1 MTGWKVWSTAKSL
14 NPVAGYNCMV
24 GAEYTQYR
32 QLELRHV
39 GTDKHSPQPPLIEGR
54 VFPPQAAVEKFSL
67 QRNNKEIRIPVSDVY
82 PVTEDLRFLRD
93 NDARMTPEQR
103 EYYLRENVI
112 AFVEEFAGKIPL
124 KRVTGLV
131 LANELQMGGFDMLAA
146 GKRAVEFKQHAGLD
160 NEREQAELAGLQK
173 IHQILQS
180 GAAKGVAW
188 TSASKVA
195 DYLMLFGFEVGEFN
209 SALGGRPVSEYI
221 YRKDERLGS
230 VDVSRN
236 LHQRLTSLTGKKQET
251 VLNTAEDMLRNP
263 IPFGG
268 SLTVESLSGV
278 VEIAHDQIQFS
289 QEYGRKAREQLSPLI
304 DDYITL
310 VNSYNFLDINNPA
323 KIHLKLQFQRE
334 AQPLIDKMYSVGVQL
349 RRSMEGKLPNV
360 AENNLVAYAEKLP
373 PEMILGGS
381 QCPSWISGSKITDVM
396 SALVESGVG
405 VTEATRMMMG
415 LSKDNIV
422 YMNGVKHLLCE
433 CPKIGCSSHHPKRK
447 VLAPIVHDQIT
458 CPCCHSSA
466 PYKC

>member
-1 MTGWKVWSTAKSL
+1 
-14 NPVAGYNCMV
+14 MV

-32 QLELRHV
+32 PLQTRLGGSERYSSQS
-39 GTDKHSPQPPLIEGR
+39 SPIEGR
-54 VFPPQAAVEKFSL
+54 VFPPQATVEQFSL
-67 QRNNKEIRIPVSDVY
+67 QRNNKEIRMPVSAVY

-103 EYYLRENVI
+103 EYYLRENII

-131 LANELQMGGFDMLAA
+131 LDHELQMGGFDMLAA
-146 GKRAVEFKQHAGLD
+146 GKRAVDFKQHAGLD
-160 NEREQAELAGLQK
+160 NEREQAEFAGLQK
-173 IHQILQS
+173 IHQMLQS
-180 GAAKGVAW
+180 DSAKGVAW

-195 DYLMLFGFEVGEFN
+195 DYLMMFGFEVGEFN

-236 LHQRLTSLTGKKQET
+236 LHQRLTRLTGKKQET
-251 VLNTAEDMLRNP
+251 ALNTAEDMLRNP
-263 IPFGG
+263 ILFEG
-268 SLTVESLSGV
+268 SLTI
-278 VEIAHDQIQFS
+278 EIVSREVGITQDQIRYS

-304 DDYITL
+304 ENYITL
-310 VNSYNFLDINNPA
+310 VKGYKFLDIDNPA
-323 KIHLKLQFQRE
+323 QVHLKLQFQRE
-334 AQPLIDKMYSVGVQL
+334 AQPLVDQMYSVGVQL
-349 RRSMEGKLPNV
+349 RRSVEGKLPNV

-373 PEMILGGS
+373 PEMIQGGS
-381 QCPSWISGSKITDVM
+381 QCPSWISGSKLTDVM

-447 VLAPIVHDQIT
+447 VLAPIVHDRIT
-458 CPCCHSSA
+458 CPCCHASA